1 MRENKTLE
9 NFDKACYA
17 LLRIDGKQF
26 FGELCELGFKVEDSQ
41 EIVSWVKLIYEQ
53 KSHADSGAAFLSGKT
68 SGVIKAC
75 LAYMG
80 SRVLKPPCYFHLT
93 QRRLS
98 EYYDIRSD
106 NTLRGNFRKFL
117 KFLQQTDQHKFKV
130 DPDLRKIPSGLLE
143 KLREEDKREN
153 LNDNSSTI

>member
-1 MRENKTLE
+1 MRENKALE
-9 NFDKACYA
+9 NFGKSGYT
-17 LLRIDGKQF
+17 LLRIDGNQF

-53 KSHADSGAAFLSGKT
+53 KSHVGSGAAFLSGKT

-75 LAYMG
+75 LAYIG
-80 SRVLKPPCYFHLT
+80 SRVLKPPYYFHLT

-117 KFLQQTDQHKFKV
+117 KFLLQTDPLKFKV
-130 DPDLRKIPSGLLE
+130 DTDLRKIPISLLE
-143 KLREEDKREN
+143 KLCEEDEREN
-153 LNDNSSTI
+153 LNDSPSTI

>member
-9 NFDKACYA
+9 NLDKACCA

-26 FGELCELGFKVEDSQ
+26 FGELRELGFKGEDSQ

-53 KSHADSGAAFLSGKT
+53 KSPVGSGAAFLSGKT

-75 LAYMG
+75 LAYIG
-80 SRVLKPPCYFHLT
+80 SRVLNPPCYFHLT

-106 NTLRGNFRKFL
+106 NT
-117 KFLQQTDQHKFKV
+117 
-130 DPDLRKIPSGLLE
+130 SGVIFV
-143 KLREEDKREN
+143 
-153 LNDNSSTI
+153 NS